1 MALWAFNCRDL
12 LAHCNVCGYAAV
24 EEPVTIA
31 VSALSRPPPTATFM
45 KHSDNV
51 SLWLLG
57 SSARQK
63 AEPDPDAVTKTTSG
77 FPNGGF
83 DICAWMHQVVLPT
96 PLSMHLQDRF
106 SDFSGWTNQMSAIL
120 PVNSSAAKAC

>member
-1 MALWAFNCRDL
+1 
-12 LAHCNVCGYAAV
+12 
-24 EEPVTIA
+24 
-31 VSALSRPPPTATFM
+31 M

-63 AEPDPDAVTKTTSG
+63 AEPDPDAVTKTTSE